1 MKIPSSF
8 STTIFSSHRIQY
20 ESGAF
25 GESDFSDNFFF
36 LPSTVDRIEK
46 INRYLGSVNL
56 NVIDIG
62 LSEFGEKFD
71 PSILD
76 SIGTE
81 RESVRKSVLG
91 VLKKVADYS
100 CQNLKRDAGGYFATV
115 PHDSNTLLWPG
126 GKRTQSDKFCLSY

>member
-8 STTIFSSHRIQY
+8 STTVFSRHRIQY
-20 ESGAF
+20 ESEAF
-25 GESDFSDNFFF
+25 GESDFSGTFFF

-62 LSEFGEKFD
+62 FSEFGEKFD

-81 RESVRKSVLG
+81 RESVRKSVFG

-100 CQNLKRDAGGYFATV
+100 CQKKRNADGYLATV
-115 PHDSNTLLWPG
+115 PHDKNTLLWPG
-126 GKRTQSDKFCLSY
+126 SKRTQSDKFCLSY